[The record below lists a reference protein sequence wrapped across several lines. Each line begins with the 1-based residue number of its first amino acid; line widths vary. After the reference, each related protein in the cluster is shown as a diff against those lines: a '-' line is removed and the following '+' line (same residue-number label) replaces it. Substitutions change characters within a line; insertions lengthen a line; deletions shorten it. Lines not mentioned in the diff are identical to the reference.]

1 MGRLFGTDGVRGV
14 ANKDLTCELAMK
26 LGRAA
31 AAVLTNKSTRH
42 PRVIIGKD
50 TRLSSDMLENAMAAG
65 LCSVGASVVLLGV
78 VPTPAVAYLVEK
90 YKADA
95 GIMISASHNTV
106 EYNGIK
112 IFDRDGYKL
121 PDALEDHIE
130 AIIRGSGEEIEQP
143 TGISVGRRIRM
154 RNARRDYLD
163 FLRSTLPQRLDGLR
177 IVLDCANG
185 SASDYAPE
193 LFTSLGATVLP
204 YFCTP
209 DGTDINDHCG
219 STHPERLQQLVAEQ
233 GADVGLAFD
242 GDADRLIAVDDRGQ
256 LVDGDQLM
264 TMCALDMRERGLLKQ
279 DTVVSTVMSNLG
291 MKLAL
296 DKLGIRNARTAVG
309 DRYVLEHMREHG
321 FNLGGEQSGHII
333 FLDYNTTGDGMLS
346 ALQLLGIMARKKQS
360 LSRLAQVMRV
370 LPQVLLN
377 ARVSPEG
384 RRKYQADEEIA
395 RAVKA
400 LEDELGASGRVL
412 IRPSGTEPLIRVMIE
427 GPDQAQIEKQAYD
440 LVQLIEQRCAD
451 EK

>member
-1 MGRLFGTDGVRGV
+1 MARLFGTDGVRGV
-14 ANKDLTCELAMK
+14 ANQDLSCELAFQ

-31 AAVLTNKSTRH
+31 AWVLASKTHKPGILVGR
-42 PRVIIGKD
+42 D
-50 TRLSSDMLENAMAAG
+50 TRISGDMLESALVAG
-65 LCSVGASVVLLGV
+65 ICSVGARAQVVGV
-78 VPTPAVAYLVEK
+78 VPTPAVAYLTR
-90 YKADA
+90 YYALDA

-264 TMCALDMRERGLLKQ
+264 TVCALDMRERGLLKQ